1 MEIPCRIRHYLHTKR
16 SFMNLSTII
25 SKKDSRIKLVSPYKL
40 KTVEEMFPYNT
51 STEIK
56 RWIRLP
62 LLISKHV
69 SKWKPSKPFLSL
81 SNESHLHPANS
92 HLTKNFDCH
101 SSDCPHPR
109 LSASYNTYGMRLIAM
124 YLHIFIL

>member
-1 MEIPCRIRHYLHTKR
+1 MRETAFLNFLGVEIPYRIRHYLHTKR

-56 RWIRLP
+56 
-62 LLISKHV
+62 
-69 SKWKPSKPFLSL
+69 
-81 SNESHLHPANS
+81 
-92 HLTKNFDCH
+92 
-101 SSDCPHPR
+101 
-109 LSASYNTYGMRLIAM
+109 
-124 YLHIFIL
+124 